1 MKQVII
7 SGGGTGGHIFPALA
21 IADALK
27 ARFPSIDIFF
37 IGAKNRMEME
47 RVPKA
52 GYPIEG
58 LDIVGIQRRL
68 TLRNLQVPVK
78 LWKSYRRASQIIAE
92 KKPDIV
98 IGVGGYASAPTL
110 LAAIRA
116 GVPTLIQEQNSYA
129 GLTNRWLGKYAQKIC
144 VAYPDME
151 AFFPAEKIVY
161 TGNPVRQD
169 ILRLPPRT
177 EALQALGLKDG
188 APVLLVMGGSLGAR
202 VINESIQAQIR
213 RFADNRIQVIWQTGK
228 HFIEKARQAVEE
240 QQASEWVHPMAFIE
254 RMDHAYSA
262 ADLIISRAGALS
274 ISELCIVGKPAIL
287 VPSPYV
293 AEDHQTK
300 NAMALVHRQAAKI
313 ISEAQAPAFLV
324 SDALALLHSPAERA
338 LLSENIRRLARP
350 KATEHIVQCIIQL
363 AHGGAS

>member
-300 NAMALVHRQAAKI
+300 NAMALVRPPGRQD
-313 ISEAQAPAFLV
+313 Q
-324 SDALALLHSPAERA
+324 
-338 LLSENIRRLARP
+338 
-350 KATEHIVQCIIQL
+350 
-363 AHGGAS
+363 

>member
-1 MKQVII
+1 MKRVII

-27 ARFPSIDIFF
+27 EQFPSVDILF

-58 LDIVGIQRRL
+58 LDIVGIQRSL

-78 LWKSYRRASQIIAE
+78 LWKSYRRAQQIIAE
-92 KKPDIV
+92 KKPEVV

-110 LAAIRA
+110 LAAIGA

-129 GLTNRWLGKYAQKIC
+129 GLTNRWLGKYAHKIC
-144 VAYPDME
+144 VAYPGME
-151 AFFPAEKIVY
+151 QFFPADKVVY
-161 TGNPVRQD
+161 TGNPVRKD
-169 ILRLPPRT
+169 ILQLPTRA
-177 EALQALGLKDG
+177 EALQALGLKAN

-202 VINESIQAQIR
+202 VINESICAQIR
-213 RFADNRIQVIWQTGK
+213 RFADNGIQVIWQTGK

-240 QQASEWVHPMAFIE
+240 QQAGEWVHPTAFIE
-254 RMDHAYSA
+254 RMDYVYSTA
-262 ADLIISRAGALS
+262 HVIISRAGALS
-274 ISELCIVGKPAIL
+274 ISELCVVGKPAIL

-300 NAMALVHRQAAKI
+300 NAMALVQRQAAKMV
-313 ISEAQAPAFLV
+313 SEAQAPAFLV
-324 SDALALLHSPAERA
+324 SDALALLHSPAEQA
-338 LLSENIRRLARP
+338 LLSENIRQMARP
-350 KATEHIVQCIIQL
+350 NATQHIVQCIKSL
-363 AHGGAS
+363 VSSTAS